1 MTAVDDRDDVNDAE
15 DADGADEEARTLFAL
30 PRVAPT
36 RTLAYG
42 DHPSQVVDLYG
53 DETARP
59 VVALLHGGFWRERY
73 DRGHLTPLAAA
84 LAADLDRC
92 VALVEYRRMGAGA
105 ECGSGPGADVD
116 TAGDG
121 EDGAAADGGAPG
133 GRDGGGGFPAT
144 FDDLPPAL
152 AALPGAGPV
161 VLAGHSAG
169 GHLALWAASRCPTA
183 VSRVVGVAA
192 VADLAR
198 AHELGLSDG
207 AVAGLLGG
215 ADRVAER
222 LDETDPMRMPAP
234 AAPVV
239 LLHGEA
245 DAEVPVELSRR
256 YARAVGAQLRE
267 LPGTGHYAP
276 VTPGTPAYEALLAA
290 LTET

>member
-1 MTAVDDRDDVNDAE
+1 MTAVDELDD
-15 DADGADEEARTLFAL
+15 EARALFAL
-30 PRVAPT
+30 KRVAPT

-42 DHPSQVVDLYG
+42 NHPSQVVDLYG
-53 DETARP
+53 DPVARP
-59 VVALLHGGFWRERY
+59 LVALLHGGFWRERY
-73 DRGHLTPLAAA
+73 DRTYLTPLAAA
-84 LAADLDRC
+84 LAKDLNGC
-92 VALVEYRRMGAGA
+92 VALIEYRRVGTRSPAAGAGA
-105 ECGSGPGADVD
+105 GTAADGRPATD
-116 TAGDG
+116 GTAVA
-121 EDGAAADGGAPG
+121 GAAADAGSRATAGAASWA
-133 GRDGGGGFPAT
+133 DGGGGFPAT

-183 VSRVVGVAA
+183 VSRVVGIAP

-215 ADRVAER
+215 AERVAER

-245 DAEVPVELSRR
+245 DADVPVELSRR

-276 VTPGTPAYEALLAA
+276 VTPGTRAYETLRTA

>member
-1 MTAVDDRDDVNDAE
+1 MTAVDERDD
-15 DADGADEEARTLFAL
+15 EARTLFAL
-30 PRVAPT
+30 KRVAPT

-53 DETARP
+53 DESARP

-73 DRGHLTPLAAA
+73 DRGYLTPLAAA
-84 LAADLDRC
+84 LAADLGRC
-92 VALVEYRRMGAGA
+92 VALVEYRRVGRRGPGGA
-105 ECGSGPGADVD
+105 GPGAPGEP
-116 TAGDG
+116 AGDVTDSASG
-121 EDGAAADGGAPG
+121 DAAAGA
-133 GRDGGGGFPAT
+133 DGGGGFPAT

-161 VLAGHSAG
+161 MLVGHSAG
-169 GHLALWAASRCPTA
+169 GHLALWTASRCPTA
-183 VSRVVGVAA
+183 VSRVVGVSP

-207 AVAGLLGG
+207 AVAELLGG
-215 ADRVAER
+215 AERVAER

-245 DAEVPVELSRR
+245 DADVPVELSRR
-256 YARAVGAQLRE
+256 YAHAVGVHLRE

-276 VTPGTPAYEALLAA
+276 VTPGTRAYEALLAA
-290 LTET
+290 LTES

>member
-1 MTAVDDRDDVNDAE
+1 MTAVDELDD
-15 DADGADEEARTLFAL
+15 EARTLFAL
-30 PRVAPT
+30 KRVPPT

-53 DETARP
+53 DPAARP

-73 DRGHLTPLAAA
+73 DRTYLTPLAAA
-84 LAADLDRC
+84 LAEDLNGC
-92 VALVEYRRMGAGA
+92 VALIEYRRVGGA
-105 ECGSGPGADVD
+105 EG
-116 TAGDG
+116 
-121 EDGAAADGGAPG
+121 
-133 GRDGGGGFPAT
+133 DGGGGFPAT

-215 ADRVAER
+215 AGRVAER
-222 LDETDPMRMPAP
+222 LDETDPMRMPSP

-245 DAEVPVELSRR
+245 DADVPVELSRR
-256 YARAVGAQLRE
+256 YARAVGGRLLE

-276 VTPGTPAYEALLAA
+276 VTPRTRAYETLRTA
-290 LTET
+290 LTEP

>member
-1 MTAVDDRDDVNDAE
+1 MTAVDEVDD
-15 DADGADEEARTLFAL
+15 EARTFFAL
-30 PRVAPT
+30 RSAAPA
-36 RTLAYG
+36 RTLSYG
-42 DHPSQVVDLYG
+42 DHPAQVIDLYG
-53 DETARP
+53 DESAAP

-73 DRGHLTPLAAA
+73 DRTHLAPLAAA
-84 LAADLDRC
+84 LAADLHRC
-92 VALVEYRRMGAGA
+92 VALVEYRRVG
-105 ECGSGPGADVD
+105 
-116 TAGDG
+116 
-121 EDGAAADGGAPG
+121 
-133 GRDGGGGFPAT
+133 GGGGFPAT
-144 FDDLPPAL
+144 FDDLAPAL

-183 VSRVVGVAA
+183 VSRVVGIAP

-215 ADRVAER
+215 AARVAER

-245 DAEVPVELSRR
+245 DTDVPVELSRR
-256 YARAVGAQLRE
+256 YARAVGARLRE
-267 LPGTGHYAP
+267 LPGAGHYAP
-276 VTPGTPAYEALLAA
+276 VTPGTRAYEALRTA
-290 LTET
+290 LTEA

>member
-1 MTAVDDRDDVNDAE
+1 MTAVDDVDDVDDVDE
-15 DADGADEEARTLFAL
+15 GDEADDEARALFAL
-30 PRVAPT
+30 PRVAPA

-73 DRGHLTPLAAA
+73 DRSYLTPLAAA
-84 LAADLDRC
+84 LAADLGRC
-92 VALVEYRRMGAGA
+92 VALVEYRRVG
-105 ECGSGPGADVD
+105 
-116 TAGDG
+116 
-121 EDGAAADGGAPG
+121 
-133 GRDGGGGFPAT
+133 GGGGFPAT

-161 VLAGHSAG
+161 LLAGHSAG

-198 AHELGLSDG
+198 AHELSLSDG

-222 LDETDPMRMPAP
+222 LDETDPLRMPAP

-239 LLHGEA
+239 LLHGDA
-245 DAEVPVELSRR
+245 DADVPVELSRR
-256 YARAVGAQLRE
+256 YGRAVGARVRE
-267 LPGTGHYAP
+267 LPGAGHYAA
-276 VTPGTPAYEALLAA
+276 VTPGTPAYEALRDALAD
-290 LTET
+290 T

>member
-1 MTAVDDRDDVNDAE
+1 MTAVDERDD
-15 DADGADEEARTLFAL
+15 EARTLFAL
-30 PRVAPT
+30 KRVAPI
-36 RTLAYG
+36 RTLVYG

-53 DETARP
+53 NTSARP

-73 DRGHLTPLAAA
+73 DRGYLTPLAAA
-84 LAADLDRC
+84 LAQELNGC
-92 VALVEYRRMGAGA
+92 VALVEYRRVG
-105 ECGSGPGADVD
+105 
-116 TAGDG
+116 
-121 EDGAAADGGAPG
+121 
-133 GRDGGGGFPAT
+133 GGGGFPAT

-183 VSRVVGVAA
+183 VSRVVGIAA

-198 AHELGLSDG
+198 AHDLGLSDG

-215 ADRVAER
+215 AARVADR

-239 LLHGEA
+239 LVHGEA
-245 DAEVPVELSRR
+245 DADVPAELSRR
-256 YARAVGAQLRE
+256 YAHAVGAHLVE

-276 VTPGTPAYEALLAA
+276 VTPGTRAYEALLAA
-290 LTET
+290 VAGS

>member
-1 MTAVDDRDDVNDAE
+1 MTAVDERDD
-15 DADGADEEARTLFAL
+15 EARALFAL
-30 PRVAPT
+30 ERAAPT

-42 DHPSQVVDLYG
+42 DHPSQIVDLYG
-53 DETARP
+53 DESARP

-73 DRGHLTPLAAA
+73 DRTYLSPLAAA
-84 LAADLDRC
+84 LAADLNTC
-92 VALVEYRRMGAGA
+92 VALIEYRRVG
-105 ECGSGPGADVD
+105 
-116 TAGDG
+116 
-121 EDGAAADGGAPG
+121 
-133 GRDGGGGFPAT
+133 GGGGFPAT

-161 VLAGHSAG
+161 VLVGHSAG
-169 GHLALWAASRCPTA
+169 AHLALWAGSRCPTA
-183 VSRVVGVAA
+183 VSRVVGIAA

-198 AHELGLSDG
+198 AHELDLSDG

-215 ADRVAER
+215 AERVAER
-222 LDETDPMRMPAP
+222 LDETDPMRMPAV

-239 LLHGEA
+239 LLHGAA
-245 DAEVPVELSRR
+245 DADVPVELSRR

-290 LTET
+290 LAGI